1 MEKSDALSA
10 MDSFYQRAYAMISSK
25 EAREAFNLAAESDA
39 LKEKYGKNSAGMRM
53 LMARRLVEAGVRFVS
68 MTYGGWD
75 HHTGIA
81 KSMQGQLPPFD
92 KAFAALIN
100 DLEERKMLD
109 STLIMVSTEFGRTPK
124 VNKDEGRDHW
134 PKVFSIVLAG
144 GGIKRGNIH
153 GSSDATGADPDS
165 DPLSVEDMS
174 ATIYHCLGINPEKKL
189 LAPGGR
195 PIDIVRGG
203 KVVEDLLA

>member
-1 MEKSDALSA
+1 
-10 MDSFYQRAYAMISSK
+10 
-25 EAREAFNLAAESDA
+25 
-39 LKEKYGKNSAGMRM
+39 M

-68 MTYGGWD
+68 LTYGGWD
-75 HHTGIA
+75 HHTGISKA
-81 KSMQGQLPPFD
+81 MQGQMPQFD

-144 GGIKRGNIH
+144 GGIKKGSVY
-153 GSSDATGADPDS
+153 GSSDPTAAEPDT
-165 DPLSVEDMS
+165 DPLQLQDLS
-174 ATIYHCLGINPEKKL
+174 ATLYHCLGIDGEKRLMAPGNRPVRIVDNGKPRAEL
-189 LAPGGR
+189 LA
-195 PIDIVRGG
+195 
-203 KVVEDLLA
+203 